1 MDKKN
6 TNLDELLKVIAASG
20 AGIPVAGIRV
30 MVKKVDEEEPV
41 SHEAVD
47 KEPVD
52 KEPLGHKPV
61 SKMDKLA
68 AECMDAPAEPAKK
81 QPISICIENLH
92 IHMDERMTTNYGP
105 GALEGVSDEDCD
117 EDCEAD
123 EEACDCGHGKSC
135 DHNGSCNCCTNKSSD
150 CRDDDD
156 DGIDFDQMVRFIRR
170 RTGMCERTVLAFLAA
185 QIEYLDSVIDEED
198 EV

>member
-30 MVKKVDEEEPV
+30 VVKKVDEEEPV
-41 SHEAVD
+41 NHEAVD
-47 KEPVD
+47 KEPVG
-52 KEPLGHKPV
+52 KVET
-61 SKMDKLA
+61 SA
-68 AECMDAPAEPAKK
+68 AESMDEPTKK

-150 CRDDDD
+150 CCDDDD

>member
-20 AGIPVAGIRV
+20 AGIPIAGIR
-30 MVKKVDEEEPV
+30 MLVKKADEEEPV
-41 SHEAVD
+41 GHEVEG
-47 KEPVD
+47 KEPV
-52 KEPLGHKPV
+52 KHQLAG
-61 SKMDKLA
+61 KMDTLS
-68 AECMDAPAEPAKK
+68 AESMDEPAEPAKK

-92 IHMDERMTTNYGP
+92 IHMDERMTTNYGS
-105 GALEGVSDEDCD
+105 GALEGVSSEDC
-117 EDCEAD
+117 EGDCEAD
-123 EEACDCGHGKSC
+123 EEACDCGHGKTCDHSANKSC
-135 DHNGSCNCCTNKSSD
+135 DHG
-150 CRDDDD
+150 DDDD

-198 EV
+198 EA

>member
-20 AGIPVAGIRV
+20 AGIPIAGIRV
-30 MVKKVDEEEPV
+30 LVKKADEEEPV
-41 SHEAVD
+41 SHDTVG
-47 KEPVD
+47 KEPVNH
-52 KEPLGHKPV
+52 EPEG
-61 SKMDKLA
+61 KMDTQS
-68 AECMDAPAEPAKK
+68 AESMDAPAEPAKK
-81 QPISICIENLH
+81 HPISICIENLH

-105 GALEGVSDEDCD
+105 GALEGVSG
-117 EDCEAD
+117 EDCEGD
-123 EEACDCGHGKSC
+123 CEDGEEACDHCSNKSC
-135 DHNGSCNCCTNKSSD
+135 AHKGPCDHG
-150 CRDDDD
+150 DDDD

-198 EV
+198 EA

>member
-6 TNLDELLKVIAASG
+6 TNLDELLKIIAASG
-20 AGIPVAGIRV
+20 AGIPIAGIRV

-47 KEPVD
+47 KEP
-52 KEPLGHKPV
+52 LGHEPAGKVETP
-61 SKMDKLA
+61 A
-68 AECMDAPAEPAKK
+68 AECMDAPAEPTKK

-117 EDCEAD
+117 EDCE
-123 EEACDCGHGKSC
+123 CGHGKSC
-135 DHNGSCNCCTNKSSD
+135 DHSGSCDQS
-150 CRDDDD
+150 DDDD

>member
-30 MVKKVDEEEPV
+30 LVKKADEEEPV
-41 SHEAVD
+41 SHETVS
-47 KEPVD
+47 KEPV
-52 KEPLGHKPV
+52 GHEAV
-61 SKMDKLA
+61 SRESVGKMDTPT
-68 AECMDAPAEPAKK
+68 AECMDEPAEPTKK

-105 GALEGVSDEDCD
+105 GALEGVSDEDC
-117 EDCEAD
+117 EGDCEAD

-135 DHNGSCNCCTNKSSD
+135 DHSANKSCDHS
-150 CRDDDD
+150 DDDD

-170 RTGMCERTVLAFLAA
+170 RTGMCERIVLAFLAA

-198 EV
+198 EA

>member
-20 AGIPVAGIRV
+20 AGIPIAGIRV
-30 MVKKVDEEEPV
+30 LVKKADEDDEPVGKEPV
-41 SHEAVD
+41 SRETVGKMD
-47 KEPVD
+47 T
-52 KEPLGHKPV
+52 PV
-61 SKMDKLA
+61 S
-68 AECMDAPAEPAKK
+68 ECMDEPAEPTKK

-92 IHMDERMTTNYGP
+92 IHMDERITTNYGP
-105 GALEGVSDEDCD
+105 GALEGVSG
-117 EDCEAD
+117 EDCEGD
-123 EEACDCGHGKSC
+123 CEDGEEACDHCSNKSC
-135 DHNGSCNCCTNKSSD
+135 AHKAPCDHS
-150 CRDDDD
+150 DDDD

-198 EV
+198 EA

>member
-6 TNLDELLKVIAASG
+6 TNLDELLKIIAASG
-20 AGIPVAGIRV
+20 AGIPIAGIRV

-61 SKMDKLA
+61 SKMDTPA
-68 AECMDAPAEPAKK
+68 AECMDEPAEPTKK

-92 IHMDERMTTNYGP
+92 IHMDERMTTNYGS
-105 GALEGVSDEDCD
+105 GALEGVSDEECE
-117 EDCEAD
+117 EDCE
-123 EEACDCGHGKSC
+123 CGHGKSC
-135 DHNGSCNCCTNKSSD
+135 DHCTSKSCDQS
-150 CRDDDD
+150 DDDD

-170 RTGMCERTVLAFLAA
+170 RTGMCKRTVLAFLAA

>member
-6 TNLDELLKVIAASG
+6 TNLDELLKIIAASG

-30 MVKKVDEEEPV
+30 VVKKVDEEEPV
-41 SHEAVD
+41 SRETVD
-47 KEPVD
+47 KEPV
-52 KEPLGHKPV
+52 
-61 SKMDKLA
+61 SKMDTPA
-68 AECMDAPAEPAKK
+68 AECMDEPAEPTKK

-105 GALEGVSDEDCD
+105 GALEGVSDEDCE
-117 EDCEAD
+117 EDCE
-123 EEACDCGHGKSC
+123 CGHGK
-135 DHNGSCNCCTNKSSD
+135 SCNCCTNKSSD
-150 CRDDDD
+150 CCDDDD

-198 EV
+198 EA

>member
-6 TNLDELLKVIAASG
+6 TNLDELLKIIAASG
-20 AGIPVAGIRV
+20 AGIPIAGIRV
-30 MVKKVDEEEPV
+30 MVKKADEEPV
-41 SHEAVD
+41 GKEAAD
-47 KEPVD
+47 KETVGKKPVN
-52 KEPLGHKPV
+52 HKPAD
-61 SKMDKLA
+61 KMDTPA
-68 AECMDAPAEPAKK
+68 AECMDAPAEPTKK

-105 GALEGVSDEDCD
+105 GALEGVSDEDCECG
-117 EDCEAD
+117 EDA
-123 EEACDCGHGKSC
+123 EEACDSGSNKSC
-135 DHNGSCNCCTNKSSD
+135 NRS
-150 CRDDDD
+150 D

-198 EV
+198 EA

>member
-6 TNLDELLKVIAASG
+6 TNLDELLKAIAASG
-20 AGIPVAGIRV
+20 AGIPIAGIRV
-30 MVKKVDEEEPV
+30 VVKKDDEDEPV
-41 SHEAVD
+41 SHDAVG
-47 KEPVD
+47 KEPVNH
-52 KEPLGHKPV
+52 EPEG
-61 SKMDKLA
+61 KMDTLS
-68 AECMDAPAEPAKK
+68 AESMDAPAKK

-105 GALEGVSDEDCD
+105 GALEGVSS
-117 EDCEAD
+117 EDCED
-123 EEACDCGHGKSC
+123 CEESCNHCSNKSC
-135 DHNGSCNCCTNKSSD
+135 AHKAPCDHS
-150 CRDDDD
+150 DDD

-198 EV
+198 EA

>member
-6 TNLDELLKVIAASG
+6 TNLDELLKIIAASG

-30 MVKKVDEEEPV
+30 VVKKVDEEEPV

-47 KEPVD
+47 KEHVGKD
-52 KEPLGHKPV
+52 PLGHKPV
-61 SKMDKLA
+61 SKMDTPA
-68 AECMDAPAEPAKK
+68 AECMDEPAEPTKK

-105 GALEGVSDEDCD
+105 CALEGVSDEDCD
-117 EDCEAD
+117 EDCE
-123 EEACDCGHGKSC
+123 CGHGKSC
-135 DHNGSCNCCTNKSSD
+135 DQS
-150 CRDDDD
+150 DDDD

>member
-20 AGIPVAGIRV
+20 AGIPIAGIRV
-30 MVKKVDEEEPV
+30 LVKKADEDDEPV
-41 SHEAVD
+41 G
-47 KEPVD
+47 KEPVNHD
-52 KEPLGHKPV
+52 AVGKEPV
-61 SKMDKLA
+61 
-68 AECMDAPAEPAKK
+68 AECMDAPTEPAKK

-105 GALEGVSDEDCD
+105 GPLEGVSG
-117 EDCEAD
+117 EDCEGD
-123 EEACDCGHGKSC
+123 CDDGEEACDCGHGKSC
-135 DHNGSCNCCTNKSSD
+135 DHCSNKSCAHKASCD
-150 CRDDDD
+150 HSDDDD

-198 EV
+198 EA

>member
-6 TNLDELLKVIAASG
+6 TNLDELLKAIAASG
-20 AGIPVAGIRV
+20 AGIPIAGIRV
-30 MVKKVDEEEPV
+30 VVKKDDEDEPV
-41 SHEAVD
+41 SHDAVG
-47 KEPVD
+47 KEPVNH
-52 KEPLGHKPV
+52 EPEG
-61 SKMDKLA
+61 KMDTLS
-68 AECMDAPAEPAKK
+68 AESMDAPTEPAKK

-105 GALEGVSDEDCD
+105 GALEGVSS
-117 EDCEAD
+117 EDCED
-123 EEACDCGHGKSC
+123 CEEACNHCSNKSC
-135 DHNGSCNCCTNKSSD
+135 AHKAPCDHS
-150 CRDDDD
+150 DDD

-198 EV
+198 EA

>member
-1 MDKKN
+1 MSKIEKN

-30 MVKKVDEEEPV
+30 LVKKADEEEPV
-41 SHEAVD
+41 SHEAVNHQ
-47 KEPVD
+47 PA
-52 KEPLGHKPV
+52 G
-61 SKMDKLA
+61 KMDTPA

-105 GALEGVSDEDCD
+105 GALEGVSDEDC
-117 EDCEAD
+117 EDGED
-123 EEACDCGHGKSC
+123 ACDCGHGKSC
-135 DHNGSCNCCTNKSSD
+135 DHCSNKSCAHKASCD
-150 CRDDDD
+150 HSDDDD

-170 RTGMCERTVLAFLAA
+170 RTGMCERMVLAFLAA

-198 EV
+198 EA

>member
-6 TNLDELLKVIAASG
+6 TNLDELLKAIAASG
-20 AGIPVAGIRV
+20 AGIPIAGIRV
-30 MVKKVDEEEPV
+30 LVKKIDEDNEPV
-41 SHEAVD
+41 SHEAVG
-47 KEPVD
+47 KETVGKVTTPTAESMD
-52 KEPLGHKPV
+52 EP
-61 SKMDKLA
+61 SQ
-68 AECMDAPAEPAKK
+68 K

-105 GALEGVSDEDCD
+105 GALEGVSGEG
-117 EDCEAD
+117 CEAGED
-123 EEACDCGHGKSC
+123 TCDCGHGKSC
-135 DHNGSCNCCTNKSSD
+135 NHCGSCDHCANKSHDHS
-150 CRDDDD
+150 DDDD

>member
-30 MVKKVDEEEPV
+30 VVKKGDEEEPV
-41 SHEAVD
+41 S
-47 KEPVD
+47 
-52 KEPLGHKPV
+52 
-61 SKMDKLA
+61 KMDTPA
-68 AECMDAPAEPAKK
+68 AECMDEPAEPTKK

-105 GALEGVSDEDCD
+105 GALEGVSDEDCE
-117 EDCEAD
+117 EDCE
-123 EEACDCGHGKSC
+123 CGHGK
-135 DHNGSCNCCTNKSSD
+135 SCNCCTNKSSD
-150 CRDDDD
+150 CCDDDD

>member
-20 AGIPVAGIRV
+20 AGIPIAGIRV
-30 MVKKVDEEEPV
+30 LVKKADEDDEPVGKEPV
-41 SHEAVD
+41 SRETVGKMD
-47 KEPVD
+47 T
-52 KEPLGHKPV
+52 PV
-61 SKMDKLA
+61 S
-68 AECMDAPAEPAKK
+68 ECMDEPAEPTKK

-105 GALEGVSDEDCD
+105 GALEGVSS
-117 EDCEAD
+117 EDCED
-123 EEACDCGHGKSC
+123 CEEACNHCSNKSC
-135 DHNGSCNCCTNKSSD
+135 AHKAPCDHS
-150 CRDDDD
+150 DDD

-198 EV
+198 EA